1 MKQNDVKRV
10 YTSATHYGEHPIANI
25 VVNIADICNYNCYYC
40 YNRRPRTNKLLD
52 LGALHDFCK
61 WYYDN
66 INPLI
71 NICILGGEPALH
83 PDLLR
88 FCQKIAS
95 SCSAVKCA
103 VITNFSKDLR
113 YFLDLLDAGADLIL
127 TWHSLPNDKNNQE
140 FIHNVNK
147 IPYHFFEES
156 RIKISVMY
164 EKLNIRNALY
174 AFDTM
179 HSKFYKHMELSIVE
193 NNHLHGKQSEL
204 YAYSQEELNEFK
216 TRIEDKDYFSSQ
228 TSRMIIF
235 EYSDRIEKKLLSQ
248 TILDTTLAD
257 FHNYKCM
264 AGMHQLQIYVNGD
277 IAPCDDLY
285 ETGIVLDNIYSGKFS
300 KTRYHFRICQLHN
313 CPCPVFS
320 LKEKI
325 TT

>member
-1 MKQNDVKRV
+1 M
-10 YTSATHYGEHPIANI
+10 
-25 VVNIADICNYNCYYC
+25 
-40 YNRRPRTNKLLD
+40 
-52 LGALHDFCK
+52 
-61 WYYDN
+61 
-66 INPLI
+66 
-71 NICILGGEPALH
+71 
-83 PDLLR
+83 
-88 FCQKIAS
+88 
-95 SCSAVKCA
+95 KCA

-235 EYSDRIEKKLLSQ
+235 EYSDRIEKKLLS
-248 TILDTTLAD
+248 
-257 FHNYKCM
+257 
-264 AGMHQLQIYVNGD
+264 
-277 IAPCDDLY
+277 
-285 ETGIVLDNIYSGKFS
+285 
-300 KTRYHFRICQLHN
+300 
-313 CPCPVFS
+313 
-320 LKEKI
+320 
-325 TT
+325 